1 MKVIRTIALIFA
13 ALVISVFLY
22 SFFLPS
28 EYNVERKIRIT
39 ADKQIVFRYINNLRL
54 WQEWSTWTSK
64 QDSTIKFSYK
74 GPETGTGSI
83 QYWSSKRMGKGNI
96 KITKSIEF
104 GFIEC
109 QLNFEDNISKGQF
122 LLKQNNFGTEIK
134 WEVKGNAGWNP
145 IAKIFSYFYMDSFMG
160 PDLERALKNLKIM
173 VESRKSLVESLKSK
187 SKVEIESRKSV
198 VESRKSKSKVESRK
212 SKSKVESRKS
222 KSKVESRKSKSK
234 VESRKS
240 KSKVESR
247 QLKEIN

>member
-104 GFIEC
+104 GFIEY

-173 VESRKSLVESLKSK
+173 VESRKS
-187 SKVEIESRKSV
+187 KVKIESRKSKV
-198 VESRKSKSKVESRK
+198 KIESRKSKVKIESQNR
-212 SKSKVESRKS
+212 
-222 KSKVESRKSKSK
+222 KSK

-247 QLKEIN
+247 QLNEIN

>member
-104 GFIEC
+104 GFIEY

-173 VESRKSLVESLKSK
+173 VESRKSLVESL
-187 SKVEIESRKSV
+187 
-198 VESRKSKSKVESRK
+198 
-212 SKSKVESRKS
+212 
-222 KSKVESRKSKSK
+222 
-234 VESRKS
+234 
-240 KSKVESR
+240 
-247 QLKEIN
+247 